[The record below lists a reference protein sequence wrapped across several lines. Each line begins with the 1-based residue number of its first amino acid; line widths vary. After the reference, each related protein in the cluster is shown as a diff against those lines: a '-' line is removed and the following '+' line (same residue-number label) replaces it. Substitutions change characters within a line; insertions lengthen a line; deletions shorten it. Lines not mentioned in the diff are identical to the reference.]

1 MLPLLYCIVLFQG
14 FHFLA
19 NTYDGFGGLTAA
31 LMEDVADDFSG
42 KGLLTFSLTPPVF
55 SDYVTDFR

>member
-1 MLPLLYCIVLFQG
+1 MCQG

-19 NTYDGFGGLTAA
+19 DTYDGFGGLTAA

-42 KGLLTFSLTPPVF
+42 KGLLTFSVTPAIF
-55 SDYVTDFR
+55 ANYVIDFL